1 MNAGVFFMTTQKTIS
16 RKHVRGSRS
25 GERLSALVA
34 PLLAGLSA
42 GAAVLLA
49 LIAMIAYVFSR
60 IDLPLSMMIP
70 LATLSIGAA
79 AFVAA
84 FTFTAVYGRG
94 GLILGALMGL
104 GFKRE
109 CVGDILPDEEGAI
122 VFALPATAKLICSQ
136 LSEVGRESVS
146 AAITQLSQSICA
158 ASGEPVKISVA
169 SLRLD
174 AVLAALL
181 HL

>member
-104 GFKRE
+104 ALFMVS
-109 CVGDILPDEEGAI
+109 CAVS
-122 VFALPATAKLICSQ
+122 FAAHT
-136 LSEVGRESVS
+136 EFTR
-146 AAITQLSQSICA
+146 T
-158 ASGEPVKISVA
+158 
-169 SLRLD
+169 
-174 AVLAALL
+174 AVLKAILMTLCGATGGFCGVELYQKNRKKRR
-181 HL
+181 